1 MNAQIQDLYVSGST
15 YFPANADR
23 IDLTLTLLYI
33 EYRIVVQHQSMRA
46 VQFIWPPLGC
56 IDALNICCKYTNIL
70 LKLIQLETV
79 LGLLVALRNLISYYI
94 IMHDVLNWQTIYQHS
109 ECNLSGMVLLF
120 HFRFDQLHYRNLLL
134 YVSG

>member
-1 MNAQIQDLYVSGST
+1 
-15 YFPANADR
+15 
-23 IDLTLTLLYI
+23 
-33 EYRIVVQHQSMRA
+33 MRV

-94 IMHDVLNWQTIYQHS
+94 ICMMCSIGRRFISIANVIYQAWFCS
-109 ECNLSGMVLLF
+109 SISGLISYTTGIFCSTSRGELVVIIDICICGRRTTQPDGPQARSNIYLIL
-120 HFRFDQLHYRNLLL
+120 R
-134 YVSG
+134 